1 MLVYGMNISLRTF
14 QKHGKGKPYL
24 RENTADWAIRERKAI
39 RFCNSVCIYL
49 RLNLVWEA

>member
-14 QKHGKGKPYL
+14 YKHGKGKPYL
-24 RENTADWAIRERKAI
+24 RENTTDWAVSERKATI
-39 RFCNSVCIYL
+39 PYYSVCIYL